1 MSSSSSSNPPPPG
14 ADPPPAATTTKDAF
28 CVLKI
33 NKKGEPPGKG
43 KRDYSFLH
51 DAFKQT
57 ATGIECVV
65 CGPGPG
71 GFSFTWD
78 DIDPDGTQRQL
89 NKGNL
94 ALHVEKNQKHRERVK
109 AAANKVSRK
118 VGGGGRFLSY
128 FQRASAPPPSPPPP
142 HPPSAAAGG
151 VVGGSSGGACGSS
164 GGAGDVDAVG
174 VGAAAAAGGGVD
186 ETGEEPQEQQ
196 PPVLEASGGQRG
208 SGSSLEVVRELIAGS
223 HRCIGYLP
231 PELAGTKTLLIDAP
245 VAPFYPNS
253 SIGKISLCHRIEL
266 RANGFFAKKSGS
278 LPGCHVVVEREN
290 QTCEACESLDY
301 VQALNQVLSIC
312 EEPPKDHVSSNR
324 HLGDLP
330 ITHLKARV
338 EHQKRRAGFAN
349 LAVRR
354 TDTKIQSLGRTVGL
368 HEQIQ
373 VLLTE
378 HNVPGLQAALVQ
390 AAKRNLGAKAT
401 LEVIGR
407 CIKRT
412 YRPKAGF
419 SKEDVDMA
427 TLILRLAG
435 PGGLFAV
442 RQMLRLPSTSYLYKW
457 SCLATFTP
465 VIFKPLMTYK
475 QAVQE
480 ASVANFRA
488 FFMERIAGGD
498 TPWEDA
504 YSWGWMLAMD
514 EVATD
519 EKIRYSP
526 YGNCL
531 LGTCCQHRPLTLGTV
546 FGHMGEAEK
555 VFISLQQGRTD
566 PKAAGAM
573 HMAKECNVLAVMPMS
588 GAGSTCHLL
597 PLAAVGTCKKDSVE
611 QNVEMMEAVL
621 DAWAEV
627 MEEMRQKHG
636 KTLGPILRLA
646 TDGDGKRR
654 QAVTRLCN
662 AHPLRELALRVPGEV
677 LKCLEDMILF
687 DCYGGAYAITVDF
700 DGRHMV
706 KRLRFRLIFT
716 DKGIQLYDGGV
727 VLNKGTL
734 KVRETHTHSES
745 ANRPFPWPY
754 PKDDDPQPTAARAT
768 HVRTHQFP
776 SLSQHTFIHT

>member
-14 ADPPPAATTTKDAF
+14 ADPPPAAKDAF

-118 VGGGGRFLSY
+118 VGGGGCFLSY
-128 FQRASAPPPSPPPP
+128 FQRASAPPSPPPP

-164 GGAGDVDAVG
+164 GGAGDVDAVA

-186 ETGEEPQEQQ
+186 EIGEEPQEQQ
-196 PPVLEASGGQRG
+196 PPVLEASGGQRR

-338 EHQKRRAGFAN
+338 QHQKRRAGFAN

-354 TDTKIQSLGRTVGL
+354 TDTKIQ
-368 HEQIQ
+368 
-373 VLLTE
+373 
-378 HNVPGLQAALVQ
+378 P
-390 AAKRNLGAKAT
+390 
-401 LEVIGR
+401 
-407 CIKRT
+407 
-412 YRPKAGF
+412 
-419 SKEDVDMA
+419 
-427 TLILRLAG
+427 
-435 PGGLFAV
+435 
-442 RQMLRLPSTSYLYKW
+442 
-457 SCLATFTP
+457 
-465 VIFKPLMTYK
+465 
-475 QAVQE
+475 
-480 ASVANFRA
+480 
-488 FFMERIAGGD
+488 
-498 TPWEDA
+498 
-504 YSWGWMLAMD
+504 
-514 EVATD
+514 
-519 EKIRYSP
+519 
-526 YGNCL
+526 
-531 LGTCCQHRPLTLGTV
+531 
-546 FGHMGEAEK
+546 
-555 VFISLQQGRTD
+555 
-566 PKAAGAM
+566 
-573 HMAKECNVLAVMPMS
+573 
-588 GAGSTCHLL
+588 
-597 PLAAVGTCKKDSVE
+597 
-611 QNVEMMEAVL
+611 
-621 DAWAEV
+621 
-627 MEEMRQKHG
+627 
-636 KTLGPILRLA
+636 
-646 TDGDGKRR
+646 
-654 QAVTRLCN
+654 
-662 AHPLRELALRVPGEV
+662 
-677 LKCLEDMILF
+677 
-687 DCYGGAYAITVDF
+687 
-700 DGRHMV
+700 
-706 KRLRFRLIFT
+706 
-716 DKGIQLYDGGV
+716 
-727 VLNKGTL
+727 
-734 KVRETHTHSES
+734 
-745 ANRPFPWPY
+745 
-754 PKDDDPQPTAARAT
+754 
-768 HVRTHQFP
+768 
-776 SLSQHTFIHT
+776 